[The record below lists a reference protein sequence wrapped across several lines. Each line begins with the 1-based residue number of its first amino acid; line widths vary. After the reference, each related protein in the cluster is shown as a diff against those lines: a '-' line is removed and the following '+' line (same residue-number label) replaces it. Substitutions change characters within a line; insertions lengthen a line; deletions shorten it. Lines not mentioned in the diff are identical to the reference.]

1 MTDEKIK
8 KFKKGGIMKEIIRLL
23 SSILDA
29 LQKPKKKKIFLTVGE
44 AVQEMGTSR
53 EVIYKMMTYPDFPM
67 NYVNSKRLVR
77 IQEVPE
83 WLQKHNRED
92 FGK

>member
-1 MTDEKIK
+1 
-8 KFKKGGIMKEIIRLL
+8 MKEIIRLL

-29 LQKPKKKKIFLTVGE
+29 LQKPKKKKIFLTVSE

-53 EVIYKMMTYPDFPM
+53 EVIYKMMSYPDFPM

-77 IQEVPE
+77 IQEVSE
-83 WLQKHNRED
+83 WLQKHNPED
-92 FGK
+92 FVK